1 MQPLLSRRVFRGKMR
16 KKKKKSEFPI
26 LSASV
31 GPAEALNVFEDERR
45 NVRMLRNAVCLFFFF
60 FRANEHS

>member
-1 MQPLLSRRVFRGKMR
+1 MRR
-16 KKKKKSEFPI
+16 KKKKSEFPI

-31 GPAEALNVFEDERR
+31 GPAEALNVFEDEKR

-60 FRANEHS
+60 FSVLTSIASAQHGKKK

>member
-1 MQPLLSRRVFRGKMR
+1 MRR
-16 KKKKKSEFPI
+16 KKKKSEFPI

-60 FRANEHS
+60 FRTNEHS